1 MWALW
6 KVKNTENYKEM
17 YLYSFI
23 NWRWVWRYLLPQ
35 TKMQGVEIVK
45 VDKLKYLKYIQSNW
59 KCVKKRVQAD
69 WSGWS
74 VRRDVWLKY
83 SSKSEREGL
92 QDGSETCDDIWFGD
106 SDTDKRIGG
115 RARVGGTKDVH
126 WKWQKCKKIRNEY
139 IRDTAEVE
147 QFGDKVWVVKTRWS
161 GYVRRRYNV
170 YTGQS
175 MLKMGLPVRRTSRGL
190 WM

>member
-35 TKMQGVEIVK
+35 IKMQGVEIVK

-92 QDGSETCDDIWFGD
+92 QDGGECCYDVWFVDCSTEGK
-106 SDTDKRIGG
+106 TEAFLEAEMKMLRFYWPKLIIQ
-115 RARVGGTKDVH
+115 DVKALFCTTNYEMDFN
-126 WKWQKCKKIRNEY
+126 WKIIVQ
-139 IRDTAEVE
+139 VE
-147 QFGDKVWVVKTRWS
+147 HPSIFFRWRLS
-161 GYVRRRYNV
+161 
-170 YTGQS
+170 QLS
-175 MLKMGLPVRRTSRGL
+175 
-190 WM
+190 